1 MEVACRNCTYFSLD
15 YCELYERDIDAF
27 DSCDE
32 FLGTED
38 GIFGDEEDSYPD

>member
-32 FLGTED
+32 FLETED
-38 GIFGDEEDSYPD
+38 GLFGDEDDSYPD